1 MTNKIS
7 INGKTVTFKK
17 GETILE
23 VATNAGIYIPTLCA
37 RPDLPSIGAC
47 RLCIVKIDGVRGY
60 RNSCTM
66 PAEAEMVITTAT
78 PEIQSIRKNILEM
91 ILSEHP
97 SLCIVCKDKD
107 ECETLRQGEFK
118 AGRVIGCYTCSY
130 KNQCELR
137 VLAEYLRI
145 KDIRYPM
152 LYKNLPLERDDPFI
166 ERDYNLC
173 ILCGRCVRACSDVL
187 GHGAISFTKR
197 GHDTKIDTMLGISH
211 IEAGCHFCG
220 HCIDVCP
227 TGALTA
233 RGSKWY
239 GKPENSVATTC
250 ILCSQGCQ
258 MIVDTRWKK
267 VVSVH
272 PEYKFAARREYC
284 VKGRFCIPA
293 LFNGND
299 RMKYPTIKKEMKN
312 YPVSWEDAIN
322 FTAEKLNSYSNEDRG
337 VFISPY
343 LTDEA
348 IYVLVKFAKEAAG
361 SKFAFDME
369 GLRNFTHIKA
379 LYLTQ
384 QLQDIIKFNFE
395 FLILQDIYRSPFKE
409 IANVVFPACAFTE
422 EEGTKTCQD
431 YVKNNIY
438 KAADPPGISMPDWEI
453 TVKLAQAMGL
463 KGFDYKD
470 IKELQDEMMTFD
482 ISSINAPMI
491 PKNSIEYRG
500 IQIAEKVEEFRIFL
514 ACRYKIK
521 EQGGK
526 NVAF

>member
-1 MTNKIS
+1 MANKLV
-7 INGKTVTFKK
+7 INGKTVTFNK

-47 RLCIVKIDGVRGY
+47 RLCIIKIDGVRGFP
-60 RNSCTM
+60 NSCTM
-66 PAEAEMVITTAT
+66 PAEEGMVVTTAT
-78 PEIQSIRKNILEM
+78 PDIQSIRRNILEM

-97 SLCIVCKDKD
+97 SLCLICKDND
-107 ECETLRQGEFK
+107 ECEKLRQGEFK

-137 VLAEYLRI
+137 VLSDYLRI
-145 KDIRYPM
+145 RDIRYPM
-152 LYKNLPLERDDPFI
+152 LYKELPLERDDPFI

-197 GHDTKIDTMLGISH
+197 GHDTKIGTLLGISYV
-211 IEAGCHFCG
+211 EAGCHFCG

-239 GKPENSVATTC
+239 GKPENTISTTC

-258 MIVDTRWKK
+258 MMVDTRWNK

-272 PEYKFAARREYC
+272 PEYQFSARREYC

-293 LFNGND
+293 LVNGND
-299 RMKYPTIKKEMKN
+299 RMKYPTIKKDMKN
-312 YPVSWEDAIN
+312 YPVSWDEAIK
-322 FTAEKLNSYSNEDRG
+322 FAAEKLKTYRTEEIG
-337 VFISPY
+337 IFISPY

-348 IYVLVKFAKEAAG
+348 IFVLMKFAKEAAG
-361 SKFAFDME
+361 SKFVFDIE
-369 GLRNFTHIKA
+369 GLRSFTQIKA

-384 QLQDIIKFNFE
+384 QVQDIIQFGFE
-395 FLILQDIYRSPFKE
+395 FYILQDIYRSPFKE
-409 IANVVFPACAFTE
+409 IADVVFPTCVFTE
-422 EEGTKTCQD
+422 EDGTKTCQD

-438 KAADPPGISMPDWEI
+438 KAADPPGVSMPDWKI
-453 TVKLAQAMGL
+453 TTKLAQAMGL
-463 KGFDYKD
+463 EGFDYKD
-470 IKELQDEMMTFD
+470 IGELQDDMIEFD
-482 ISSINAPMI
+482 LSSIDAPLI
-491 PKNSIEYRG
+491 PKSSTEYRG
-500 IQIAEKVEEFRIFL
+500 IQISEKVEEFRIFL
-514 ACRYKIK
+514 ACRYKMNEK
-521 EQGGK
+521 GGQD
-526 NVAF
+526 VAF